1 MYDVA
6 LLIEHQL
13 EPLDADQVVSLHEGL
28 DEPVAYHLLLPVE
41 SSTATM
47 MSSMTG
53 FGGGQVL
60 PPTEPE
66 TLRELSREVRR
77 AGQAELDASVALLR
91 ERGQQVTAE
100 LAQDDPLDEL
110 VALAKRVDVAE
121 VIVMTDSHAVR
132 ELLRLDWASRARRA
146 LDLPTLHLLE
156 HVPFDAQAP
165 L

>member
-13 EPLDADQVVSLHEGL
+13 EPLDADQVVALHEGL
-28 DEPVAYHLLLPVE
+28 DEPVTYHVLLPVE
-41 SSTATM
+41 SSTATL
-47 MSSMTG
+47 MSSMATL
-53 FGGGQVL
+53 GGGQIL
-60 PPTEPE
+60 PPTQPDA
-66 TLRELSREVRR
+66 LGDVSREIRR

-91 ERGQQVTAE
+91 ERRQQVHGE
-100 LAQDDPLDEL
+100 LAEDDPLDEL

-132 ELLRLDWASRARRA
+132 ELLRIDWASRARRA
-146 LDLPTLHLLE
+146 LDVPTLHLLE
-156 HVPFDAQAP
+156 HVPFDAQA